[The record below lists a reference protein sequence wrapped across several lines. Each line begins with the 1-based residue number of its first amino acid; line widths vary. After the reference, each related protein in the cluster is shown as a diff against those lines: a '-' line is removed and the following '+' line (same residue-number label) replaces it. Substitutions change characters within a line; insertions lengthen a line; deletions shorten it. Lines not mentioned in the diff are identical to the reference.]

1 MATNRR
7 RVEQKYELFDDGEIK
22 LDYKNILNVSST
34 ETTDD
39 VDEISND
46 VRHDENTVK
55 FNDVRHTTTDKIWDT
70 TTTMMMGDGSFEK
83 ERAEMTETFENEK
96 SDIVK
101 GFILE
106 KRILSREHKQEKQ
119 DLISN
124 FVKERQNMLDH
135 FQKQVKDIE
144 QKMTHTES
152 KTTFAENSVNSEKAF
167 NLTNES
173 RRKYEAHSSPKKSMP
188 GKLMIKVEGDRIL
201 TPDQFL
207 SAMELEER
215 FESEKEV
222 IEKSFRKE
230 KHNLKDKLEVEYSR
244 KLLHEKEKH
253 DREIL
258 TLRQEI
264 DKLRNL
270 KHEVADVWKTQAS
283 QLESEFFKER
293 SALERHHSEEKDTL
307 RRRLEERNQSK
318 LRSQQEDYDRMIRD
332 LRNELR
338 QIKKEVTRNDE
349 HVAQKPCDIRKEIES
364 RLQAHYDNE
373 TRQLRQQNEKLNSE
387 IKNLTTEK
395 YDLSRKLRDI
405 ENDKSNE
412 SKFLKQHSEK
422 QNKEYIEKM
431 KRIMSQNEK
440 LKSQI
445 SQIEKHKEDLK
456 ALIKNQENN
465 NRNIEGRL
473 EMSERTI
480 VQYEDTVTGLRR
492 ENSNLSH
499 EINLLRIEKEELSS
513 MISQHN
519 EQDRSI
525 KIDAQRMQHNVEE
538 SRKKIVLLEREKLK
552 FEKALEITRM
562 ELEKS
567 KNDIKKTATKIEA
580 YTKESDRLRSL
591 LDSERSESKR
601 LHERFKTD
609 AELLRKK
616 ENENATTRTQLD
628 NIKTQFET
636 LKTRIEADN
645 DKFFK
650 IEKERQSLQKQLEK
664 RKSSEAIQTKHELLK
679 IQNSYCKEFSKR
691 LEYVKA
697 NYEREIFNLKEKLGE
712 LMTNGAEIKFTP
724 QPPQHCQRCPE
735 HSSSPNRRAREVP
748 VFQSNLP
755 PNPSFLYNNNG
766 NILDCS
772 TKCSAMKQ
780 DHVSN
785 HQDNF
790 EHTNSLLN
798 SSKQILEVSSEQLI
812 RDRLSKGRQNP
823 TNSSF
828 RQVCKYF

>member
-1 MATNRR
+1 MATNGKRL
-7 RVEQKYELFDDGEIK
+7 VERKYELFDDGDIK

-46 VRHDENTVK
+46 VRHHDDENTVK
-55 FNDVRHTTTDKIWDT
+55 FNNRQMTVTDKTWDT
-70 TTTMMMGDGSFEK
+70 TMMGEGSFEK

-96 SDIVK
+96 SDIMK

-106 KRILSREHKQEKQ
+106 KRILNREHKQEKE

-124 FVKERQNMLDH
+124 FVKERQSMLDH
-135 FQKQVKDIE
+135 FQRQVKDIE
-144 QKMTHTES
+144 KKMTNTAS
-152 KTTFAENSVNSEKAF
+152 KTTFAENSVNSEK
-167 NLTNES
+167 EV
-173 RRKYEAHSSPKKSMP
+173 RRKYEACASPTKSSP
-188 GKLMIKVEGDRIL
+188 GKLMIKVEGDGIL
-201 TPDQFL
+201 TPEQFL

-215 FESEKEV
+215 FESEKEI

-244 KLLHEKEKH
+244 KLLHEKERH
-253 DREIL
+253 DRESSK
-258 TLRQEI
+258 LRQEI

-270 KHEVADVWKTQAS
+270 KHEVSDVWKTQAS

-293 SALERHHSEEKDTL
+293 SALERHHSEEKETL
-307 RRRLEERNQSK
+307 RRRLEEKNQSK

-349 HVAQKPCDIRKEIES
+349 RVAQKPCDMRKEIES
-364 RLQAHYDNE
+364 RLQLHYDNE
-373 TRQLRQQNEKLNSE
+373 TRQLREQNEKLNRE
-387 IKNLTTEK
+387 IQNLTTEK

-422 QNKEYIEKM
+422 LNKEYVEKM
-431 KRIMSQNEK
+431 KKVMSQNEK
-440 LKSQI
+440 LKLQI

-473 EMSERTI
+473 EMTERTI

-513 MISQHN
+513 IISQHN

-525 KIDAQRMQHNVEE
+525 KIDAQRMQHDAEE
-538 SRKKIVLLEREKLK
+538 LRKKLVLLEREKLK
-552 FEKALEITRM
+552 SEKTLEITKK

-567 KNDIKKTATKIEA
+567 RNETKKNAAQIEA
-580 YTKESDRLRSL
+580 YTKESNRLRSL
-591 LDSERSESKR
+591 LDSERGESKR
-601 LHERFKTD
+601 LHERFKSD

-616 ENENATTRTQLD
+616 ETENATTRTQLD

-645 DKFFK
+645 EKFFK
-650 IEKERQSLQKQLEK
+650 IEKERQSLKAQLEK
-664 RKSSEAIQTKHELLK
+664 VKSSGAIQNKHELLK

-697 NYEREIFNLKEKLGE
+697 NYEREIFNLKEKMGE
-712 LMTNGAEIKFTP
+712 LIARGAEMKFPP

-735 HSSSPNRRAREVP
+735 HSSVP
-748 VFQSNLP
+748 SDKAFQSPL
-755 PNPSFLYNNNG
+755 PNPAFVYNLHSNVLDNPTQHYATKQG
-766 NILDCS
+766 NI
-772 TKCSAMKQ
+772 T
-780 DHVSN
+780 N
-785 HQDNF
+785 HQGNP
-790 EHTNSLLN
+790 LLN
-798 SSKQILEVSSEQLI
+798 SPKQVSSEQLI
-812 RDRLSKGRQNP
+812 RDRLLSKDRQSS
-823 TNSSF
+823 TGNSYN
-828 RQVCKYF
+828 QVRWEFSILFCFPAVTFYKDILTL